1 MLRRM
6 LTDKYKDINYMVK
19 AQSFIE
25 SQGQVELKS
34 SLFVNLVR
42 FAGVGLMKM
51 DTQATYRL
59 CFQCSRYRW
68 KA

>member
-1 MLRRM
+1 
-6 LTDKYKDINYMVK
+6 MVK